1 MESFCSERCPGMLLS
16 LLSTFRG
23 CKVLYTT
30 SEKHIIQSITSQIY
44 ILYSALYYN
53 SITHCSLMH
62 NDVLI
67 VNLLRVTI
75 RTLPYFELEKI
86 WDHFYYTN
94 APHLY
99 SNSGLRFAVARCIAT
114 FLLRVTIRNILYFE
128 LEQIWAHFY

>member
-1 MESFCSERCPGMLLS
+1 
-16 LLSTFRG
+16 
-23 CKVLYTT
+23 
-30 SEKHIIQSITSQIY
+30 
-44 ILYSALYYN
+44 
-53 SITHCSLMH
+53 MH

-99 SNSGLRFAVARCIAT
+99 SKSGLRFAVARCIAT
-114 FLLRVTIRNILYFE
+114 FLLRVTIRNILCFE
-128 LEQIWAHFY
+128 LEQIQDHFYYINFLFFYNKSGIRFDLAKSMAKFL